1 VPPHRLLVGDVGI
14 NDNSH
19 LDTFV
24 LLFPYIITNW
34 NSGTQTMSGLGDEV
48 DYSYDGYLV
57 FNGLYTTDIL
67 DPDFDFDEI
76 VSDVLVDFERGD
88 PDEPKSG
95 YELLEFGDLVEQ
107 SHLLSSDLKETL
119 SDVRG
124 IRHRY
129 EEWETRELRS
139 GEEEPTREVRSFDLY
154 WDYPDYMFV
163 KGDKTQASR
172 ASQIVNYELG
182 DYLTS
187 RKIEFNPDFLLWLFY
202 KEKSSET
209 VGDNLDISLLSDAA
223 IEGEEEDMYGKEVSV
238 DRSTDVT
245 KSTNVLSGILRG
257 KDLIGLEGIF
267 NARGNFV
274 KANIQ
279 VGGRVHIKVSQDIAD
294 VEDLQR
300 MSLAL
305 VFLRE
310 LLGLY
315 EEWEEK
321 PGSERIPPPEFL
333 EEVYEECKRQG
344 EEPVFSFDHVVEQY
358 RNKRAQ
364 GGQGGNNNRQSGLTS
379 YLQDDDQN
387 GS

>member
-1 VPPHRLLVGDVGI
+1 
-14 NDNSH
+14 
-19 LDTFV
+19 
-24 LLFPYIITNW
+24 
-34 NSGTQTMSGLGDEV
+34 MSGPESGE

-57 FNGLYTTDIL
+57 FNGLYSTNVL
-67 DPDFDFDEI
+67 NPDFDFDEI
-76 VSDVLVDFERGD
+76 VNVVLVDFERGK
-88 PDEPKSG
+88 PEEPKSG
-95 YELLEFGDLVEQ
+95 YELLKFGDIVEQ
-107 SHLLSSDLKETL
+107 SHLISPDLKEIL
-119 SDVRG
+119 SDVRA

-129 EEWETRELRS
+129 EEWETRELKS
-139 GEEEPTREVRSFDLY
+139 GEKEPTREVRSFDLY
-154 WDYPDYMFV
+154 WDYPEYMFV

-182 DYLTS
+182 EYLTS
-187 RKIEFNPDFLLWLFY
+187 KKIEFNPDFLLWLFY
-202 KEKSSET
+202 KEKSSNT

-238 DRSTDVT
+238 DRSTDIT

-310 LLGLY
+310 LLRLY

-321 PGSERIPPPEFL
+321 PGSEKIPPPNFL

-358 RNKRAQ
+358 RNKRAK
-364 GGQGGNNNRQSGLTS
+364 GGQGGNNDRQSGLTA
-379 YLQDDDQN
+379 YVEDEDQN
-387 GS
+387 GSQ

>member
-1 VPPHRLLVGDVGI
+1 
-14 NDNSH
+14 
-19 LDTFV
+19 
-24 LLFPYIITNW
+24 
-34 NSGTQTMSGLGDEV
+34 MSGLGDQV

-57 FNGLYTTDIL
+57 FNGLYSTNIL
-67 DPDFDFDEI
+67 NPDFDFDEI
-76 VSDVLVDFERGD
+76 VRDVLIDFERGD
-88 PDEPKSG
+88 PDQPKSG
-95 YELLEFGDLVEQ
+95 YEQLEFGDIVEQ
-107 SHLLSSDLKETL
+107 SQLLSSDLKENL
-119 SDVRG
+119 SDVRA

-139 GEEEPTREVRSFDLY
+139 GDLEPTREVRSFDLY
-154 WDYPDYMFV
+154 WDYPHYIFV
-163 KGDKTQASR
+163 KGDKAQSSR

-187 RKIEFNPDFLLWLFY
+187 KKIEFTPDFLLWLFY
-202 KEKSSET
+202 KEKSSGSI
-209 VGDNLDISLLSDAA
+209 GDNLDISLLSDAA

-238 DRSTDVT
+238 DRSTDIT

-267 NARGNFV
+267 NARGNFI

-279 VGGRVHIKVSQDIAD
+279 VGGRVHVKVSQDIAD

-300 MSLAL
+300 MSFAL
-305 VFLRE
+305 IFLKE
-310 LLGLY
+310 LLSLY

-321 PGSERIPPPEFL
+321 PGSEKIPPPEFL
-333 EEVYEECKRQG
+333 EEVYQECKRQG

-358 RNKRAQ
+358 RNKRGQ

-379 YLQDDDQN
+379 FVEDDDQN

>member
-1 VPPHRLLVGDVGI
+1 M
-14 NDNSH
+14 
-19 LDTFV
+19 
-24 LLFPYIITNW
+24 
-34 NSGTQTMSGLGDEV
+34 MSGFGNEV
-48 DYSYDGYLV
+48 DYNYDGYLV
-57 FNGLYTTDIL
+57 FNGLYSTNVIN
-67 DPDFDFDEI
+67 PDFDFNE
-76 VSDVLVDFERGD
+76 VVRDVLVDFKRGE

-95 YELLEFGDLVEQ
+95 YELLEFGEIVEESQ
-107 SHLLSSDLKETL
+107 FISTNIKESL
-119 SDVRG
+119 SDVRS

-129 EEWETRELRS
+129 EEWETRELRD
-139 GEEEPTREVRSFDLY
+139 GKKEPTREVRSFDLY

-187 RKIEFNPDFLLWLFY
+187 KKIEFNPDFLLWLFY
-202 KEKSSET
+202 NEKSSGPISE
-209 VGDNLDISLLSDAA
+209 NLDISLLSDAD
-223 IEGEEEDMYGKEVSV
+223 IEGEKEDMYGKEISV
-238 DRSTDVT
+238 DRSTDIT

-267 NARGNFV
+267 NARGNFI

-279 VGGRVHIKVSQDIAD
+279 VGGRVHIKVSQDIAEVD
-294 VEDLQR
+294 DLER

-310 LLGLY
+310 LLSVY
-315 EEWEEK
+315 EEWESKPASEK
-321 PGSERIPPPEFL
+321 IPPPEFL

-364 GGQGGNNNRQSGLTS
+364 GGGGGKTDMQSGITS
-379 YLQDDDQN
+379 YLEDDNQN
-387 GS
+387 GG

>member
-1 VPPHRLLVGDVGI
+1 
-14 NDNSH
+14 
-19 LDTFV
+19 
-24 LLFPYIITNW
+24 
-34 NSGTQTMSGLGDEV
+34 MSGFRNEE

-57 FNGLYTTDIL
+57 FNGLYSTNIL
-67 DPDFDFDEI
+67 NPDFDLDEI
-76 VSDVLVDFERGD
+76 VNDVLVDFERGD

-95 YELLEFGDLVEQ
+95 YELLEFGEIVEQ
-107 SHLLSSDLKETL
+107 SHLISPDLKTAL
-119 SDVRG
+119 SDVRS

-129 EEWETRELRS
+129 EEWETRELRN
-139 GEEEPTREVRSFDLY
+139 GEMVPTRDVRSFDLY

-187 RKIEFNPDFLLWLFY
+187 KKIEFNPDFLLWLFY
-202 KEKSSET
+202 KEKSSGT
-209 VGDNLDISLLSDAA
+209 LDDDLDISLLSDAA
-223 IEGEEEDMYGKEVSV
+223 IEGDEEDMYGKEVSV
-238 DRSTDVT
+238 DRSTDIT

-267 NARGNFV
+267 NARGKFI

-279 VGGRVHIKVSQDIAD
+279 VGGRIHIKVSQDIAD
-294 VEDLQR
+294 VNDLQR

-310 LLGLY
+310 LLRLY

-321 PGSERIPPPEFL
+321 PGSDKIPPPEFF

-364 GGQGGNNNRQSGLTS
+364 GGNNDRQSGLTP
-379 YLQDDDQN
+379 YLEDNSQN